1 MDQRIPVSI
10 LHRGRSGEKI
20 EAKKDSGWEFLFLG
34 ANIDARREAD
44 KIGISG
50 NRQVTYENDSKG
62 VELNFKAVGKAI
74 SKAVE
79 SDAIVDFMDE
89 HWADEIQ
96 AYKERKNSL

>member
-1 MDQRIPVSI
+1 M
-10 LHRGRSGEKI
+10 
-20 EAKKDSGWEFLFLG
+20 G
-34 ANIDARREAD
+34 ANIDARREAE

-50 NRQVTYENDSKG
+50 NRSVTYENDSKG

-79 SDAIVDFMDE
+79 SDAIVEFMDE

-96 AYKERKNSL
+96 AYKEKIVYENAKKTYGYDNMSELCQTNILDSHYNSLSFFK